1 MVRLDEGTYQ
11 LLEDLKVKLT
21 MRDKLPYFSYEI
33 IRMGLQ
39 LLKQQ
44 LSKNFDI
51 SIIKELIEKSKE
63 EEERKK
69 VEKNE

>member
-1 MVRLDEGTYQ
+1 MKKVNVKYKMVRVDEGTYQ

-39 LLKQQ
+39 LLKEK
-44 LSKNFDI
+44 LE
-51 SIIKELIEKSKE
+51 KEG
-63 EEERKK
+63 
-69 VEKNE
+69 EKNASSAG

>member
-1 MVRLDEGTYQ
+1 MKKVSIKYRMVRIDEGTYK

-39 LLKQQ
+39 LLKQK
-44 LSKNFDI
+44 LESEKNDKANFD
-51 SIIKELIEKSKE
+51 
-63 EEERKK
+63 
-69 VEKNE
+69 

>member
-1 MVRLDEGTYQ
+1 MKKVNVKYKMVRVDEGTYQ

-39 LLKQQ
+39 LLKQK
-44 LSKNFDI
+44 LE
-51 SIIKELIEKSKE
+51 KEGDKSVK
-63 EEERKK
+63 
-69 VEKNE
+69 

>member
-1 MVRLDEGTYQ
+1 MKKVNVKYKMVRVDEGTYQ

-39 LLKQQ
+39 LLKQK
-44 LSKNFDI
+44 L
-51 SIIKELIEKSKE
+51 E
-63 EEERKK
+63 EGKDAGSAG
-69 VEKNE
+69 